1 MYCGRMADDE
11 RRPVIDPKVVRTWER
26 LLRVGRG
33 SADLLEILLPVAAGL
48 TRDELAR
55 TLARATGWRE
65 GSPVDALEQ
74 IWRLLGVVPRYRH
87 EELLQRHEELLQRYE
102 VLRKRVEEAEAGLR
116 QVRRTMDQQDHQVE
130 AQQALDSWGALLRR
144 TLTAQ
149 ADLVRSVTGIDVPTP
164 SSLGPQAPPVAEE
177 PESAVEEPEPPAV
190 KPKKKSSRSRKPA
203 D

>member
-11 RRPVIDPKVVRTWER
+11 RRPPIDPKVLRTWER

-33 SADLLEILLPVAAGL
+33 SADLLEILLPVAAGF

-55 TLARATGWRE
+55 TLARAAGWRE
-65 GSPVDALEQ
+65 DSPVDALEQ

-102 VLRKRVEEAEAGLR
+102 VLRQRVEEAEAGLR
-116 QVRRTMDQQDHQVE
+116 EVRRTMDQQDHQVE
-130 AQQALDSWGALLRR
+130 AQEALDSWGALLRR

-149 ADLVRSVTGIDVPTP
+149 ADLVRSVTGIEVPTP
-164 SSLGPQAPPVAEE
+164 LGLGPPPDEPAAEPEVTEPAPP
-177 PESAVEEPEPPAV
+177 
-190 KPKKKSSRSRKPA
+190 KPKKKSSRPRKPA
-203 D
+203 E

>member
-1 MYCGRMADDE
+1 MSDHE
-11 RRPVIDPKVVRTWER
+11 RKPGIDPKVLRTWER
-26 LLRVGRG
+26 LLRLGRG
-33 SADLLEILLPVAAGL
+33 SADILEILLPVAAGL

-55 TLARATGWRE
+55 TLSRAAGWRE

-87 EELLQRHEELLQRYE
+87 EELLRRYE
-102 VLRKRVEEAEAGLR
+102 VLRERVEEAEAGLR
-116 QVRRTMDQQDHQVE
+116 QVRRTMDRQDHQVE
-130 AQQALDSWGALLRR
+130 AQEALDSWGALLRR

-164 SSLGPQAPPVAEE
+164 IGLGPPPTEAGAEE
-177 PESAVEEPEPPAV
+177 PAGPGTPPAG
-190 KPKKKSSRSRKPA
+190 PKKSSRPKKQN